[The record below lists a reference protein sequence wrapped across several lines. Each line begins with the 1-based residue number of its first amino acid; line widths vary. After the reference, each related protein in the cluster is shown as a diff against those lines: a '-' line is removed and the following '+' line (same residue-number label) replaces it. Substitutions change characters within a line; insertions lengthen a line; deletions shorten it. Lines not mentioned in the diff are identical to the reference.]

1 MPVLFT
7 LSLKTIAE
15 YSEAALTYWKNNRDK
30 IVAGQKITSWRNV
43 ELPRL
48 SNENENLGKTLS
60 DEIPLLSNDT
70 LSEEFINCGA
80 LSVLEE
86 QGRRDHNCC
95 HHGNIELTSTN
106 YLVELKNILLDS
118 HSDAFSFC
126 QNIRYCINLL

>member
-1 MPVLFT
+1 MEPF
-7 LSLKTIAE
+7 
-15 YSEAALTYWKNNRDK
+15 
-30 IVAGQKITSWRNV
+30 
-43 ELPRL
+43 RL
-48 SNENENLGKTLS
+48 SNENKNLVKTF
-60 DEIPLLSNDT
+60 SNDIQPLSINT
-70 LSEEFINCGA
+70 LTEEFINCGA
-80 LSVLEE
+80 LSFLEE